1 MVSSRFWAM
10 SVLFLS
16 ASNLVRESWASPL
29 NETIGKRNSAVP
41 FGAILERCVIPGTVA
56 LTFDD
61 GPFVY
66 TSDLLELL
74 SAYGARST
82 FFLNGQNKG
91 SFHGDAAVVRR
102 IFEEGHQIGSHT
114 WGHPYLT
121 SLDYPAIV
129 AQMTQ
134 LEDAF
139 MQVLGFYPAYMRPPF
154 LAFNGV
160 VLSAMGDLGY
170 HVISAS
176 IDTKDYEND
185 HPDLISHSFEKFRA
199 ELDAGGSII
208 LSHDVHEQTVHT
220 LTRAMLEEIRARG
233 LQTVTVGD
241 CLGDPEAFW
250 YRTSR

>member
-1 MVSSRFWAM
+1 LQELTV
-10 SVLFLS
+10 VLS
-16 ASNLVRESWASPL
+16 
-29 NETIGKRNSAVP
+29 
-41 FGAILERCVIPGTVA
+41 
-56 LTFDD
+56 
-61 GPFVY
+61 
-66 TSDLLELL
+66 
-74 SAYGARST
+74 
-82 FFLNGQNKG
+82 
-91 SFHGDAAVVRR
+91 
-102 IFEEGHQIGSHT
+102 

-220 LTRAMLEEIRARG
+220 LTRAMLEEICARG
-233 LQTVTVGD
+233 LQSMCLLTV
-241 CLGDPEAFW
+241 
-250 YRTSR
+250 

>member
-1 MVSSRFWAM
+1 
-10 SVLFLS
+10 
-16 ASNLVRESWASPL
+16 
-29 NETIGKRNSAVP
+29 
-41 FGAILERCVIPGTVA
+41 
-56 LTFDD
+56 
-61 GPFVY
+61 
-66 TSDLLELL
+66 
-74 SAYGARST
+74 
-82 FFLNGQNKG
+82 
-91 SFHGDAAVVRR
+91 
-102 IFEEGHQIGSHT
+102 
-114 WGHPYLT
+114 
-121 SLDYPAIV
+121 LDYPAIV

-233 LQTVTVGD
+233 LQSM
-241 CLGDPEAFW
+241 CLL
-250 YRTSR
+250 TM

>member
-1 MVSSRFWAM
+1 MVSSRRWAM
-10 SVLFLS
+10 FVLFLS

-29 NETIGKRNSAVP
+29 NETIGKRNSPVP
-41 FGAILERCVIPGTVA
+41 FGAILDRCVIPGTVA

-66 TSDLLELL
+66 TPDLLELL

-102 IFEEGHQIGSHT
+102 IFDEGHQIGSHT

-139 MQVLGFYPAYMRPPF
+139 MQVLGFYPTYMRPPF
-154 LAFNGV
+154 LAFNGL

-185 HPDLISHSFEKFRA
+185 HPDLISRSFEKFRN
-199 ELDAGGSII
+199 ELNAGGNII

-233 LQTVTVGD
+233 LQTVTVGE

>member
-1 MVSSRFWAM
+1 M
-10 SVLFLS
+10 LS
-16 ASNLVRESWASPL
+16 
-29 NETIGKRNSAVP
+29 
-41 FGAILERCVIPGTVA
+41 
-56 LTFDD
+56 
-61 GPFVY
+61 
-66 TSDLLELL
+66 
-74 SAYGARST
+74 
-82 FFLNGQNKG
+82 
-91 SFHGDAAVVRR
+91 
-102 IFEEGHQIGSHT
+102 

-139 MQVLGFYPAYMRPPF
+139 MQVLGFYPTYMRPPF
-154 LAFNGV
+154 LAFNGL

-185 HPDLISHSFEKFRA
+185 HPDLIPRSFEKFRA

-208 LSHDVHEQTVHT
+208 LSHDVHDQTVHT
-220 LTRAMLEEIRARG
+220 LTRAMLEEIRTRG

-241 CLGDPEAFW
+241 CLGDPEPFW

>member
-1 MVSSRFWAM
+1 LPEFTI
-10 SVLFLS
+10 VLS
-16 ASNLVRESWASPL
+16 
-29 NETIGKRNSAVP
+29 
-41 FGAILERCVIPGTVA
+41 
-56 LTFDD
+56 
-61 GPFVY
+61 
-66 TSDLLELL
+66 
-74 SAYGARST
+74 
-82 FFLNGQNKG
+82 
-91 SFHGDAAVVRR
+91 
-102 IFEEGHQIGSHT
+102 

-139 MQVLGFYPAYMRPPF
+139 MQVLGFYPTYMRPPF
-154 LAFNGV
+154 LAFNGL

-185 HPDLISHSFEKFRA
+185 HPDLISRSFEKFRN
-199 ELDAGGSII
+199 ELNSGGSII
-208 LSHDVHEQTVHT
+208 LSHDVHEQTVYT

-233 LQTVTVGD
+233 LQAVTVGE